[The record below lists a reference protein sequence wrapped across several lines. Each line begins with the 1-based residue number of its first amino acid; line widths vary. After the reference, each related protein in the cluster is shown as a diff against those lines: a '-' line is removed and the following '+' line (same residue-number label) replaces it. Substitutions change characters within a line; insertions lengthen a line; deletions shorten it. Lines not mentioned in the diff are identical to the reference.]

1 MLTMGSYN
9 KYHRD
14 FIWDCTIIS
23 GINVFSSLFG
33 GLAIFSVIGYMSYIS
48 GVPINQVAEAGT
60 HSPTYVYVVTQKET
74 VYTSVFFF
82 PRSRVGIH
90 CVSQGSF
97 SNACSSTVGSDIF
110 LHAVEPNNWF
120 TICLCWGYVDLLLF
134 IFGHWMLKLN
144 HFSFTALV
152 TAVLDEFASVL
163 HQKYAR
169 EIVAA
174 VVCFLCFLFGLPM
187 VTEVTDLLS
196 NDISGKCSEYINNLC
211 PFCFREGSM
220 YSRSLIIMPAAE

>member
-1 MLTMGSYN
+1 
-9 KYHRD
+9 
-14 FIWDCTIIS
+14 
-23 GINVFSSLFG
+23 
-33 GLAIFSVIGYMSYIS
+33 
-48 GVPINQVAEAGT
+48 
-60 HSPTYVYVVTQKET
+60 
-74 VYTSVFFF
+74 
-82 PRSRVGIH
+82 
-90 CVSQGSF
+90 
-97 SNACSSTVGSDIF
+97 
-110 LHAVEPNNWF
+110 
-120 TICLCWGYVDLLLF
+120 
-134 IFGHWMLKLN
+134 MLKLN

-211 PFCFREGSM
+211 SFLFQGGIYVFQIFDYYACSGIVLFAFCLSEICAISYGYGIEKWCCNVESMIGRKVNPFLKFTWTISCPCICLVKLLFYPYIFR
-220 YSRSLIIMPAAE
+220 YFQVHVFLRSTRACS